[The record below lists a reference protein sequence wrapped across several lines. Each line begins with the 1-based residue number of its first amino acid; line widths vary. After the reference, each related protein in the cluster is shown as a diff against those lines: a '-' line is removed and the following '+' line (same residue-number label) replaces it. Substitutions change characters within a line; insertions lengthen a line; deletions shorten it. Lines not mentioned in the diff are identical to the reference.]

1 MFLIRLF
8 WIVAVLFAIASRFAL
23 PAIADEKAAS
33 PTAARPTPSAAEI
46 DTWISQLNDD
56 RYLVR
61 ERATRQLQ
69 EAGTAALDPLLATA
83 DSDRPEPS
91 ERAVWILRRMS
102 NAKEPALRRQA
113 LERLSGLK
121 KRPQVAAAAREALV
135 QIEHDEALQ
144 AIEELGGRYGVD
156 QLLSQISPTPA
167 FRLVLDERWRG
178 GDAALS
184 HARHLIA
191 LRKVAV
197 IGTDISVEG
206 LKELAH
212 CDLLQELCL
221 YGTKLTPDDI
231 AKLRKLL
238 PEQIVIDYRKG
249 ALLGVG
255 SNMAGGSGAAVVSTV
270 EPGSAAAAA
279 GIQVG
284 DVIQKFNGEAVA
296 NFKALTLKIGDHHA
310 GDEVTLEVVRGAQP
324 MEFKVKL
331 GQWKTVE

>member
-1 MFLIRLF
+1 MSLIRFFWIIVVLFLI
-8 WIVAVLFAIASRFAL
+8 ASPCA
-23 PAIADEKAAS
+23 PPTIADEKAAPPIS
-33 PTAARPTPSAAEI
+33 TRPAPSAAEI
-46 DTWISQLNDD
+46 DKWISQLNDD
-56 RYLVR
+56 HYLVR

-69 EAGTAALDPLLATA
+69 DAGTGALDQLLATA

-91 ERAVWILRRMS
+91 ERSVWVLRRLS

-144 AIEELGGRYGVD
+144 MLEQLGGRYGVD
-156 QLLSQISPTPA
+156 QLLSQMSPTPA

-197 IGTDISVEG
+197 VGTDISVEG
-206 LKELAH
+206 LKELGR
-212 CDLLQELCL
+212 CESLQELCL
-221 YGTKLTPDDI
+221 YGTKLTSDDV
-231 AKLRKLL
+231 AKLRKML

-255 SNMAGGSGAAVVSTV
+255 SNVAAASGPAKVSSV

-284 DVIQKFNGEAVA
+284 DIIQKINGEAVA
-296 NFKALTLKIGDHHA
+296 NFKALTGKIGDHHA
-310 GDEVTLEVVRGAQP
+310 GDEVTLEVLRGVQP

>member
-1 MFLIRLF
+1 MSLIRFF
-8 WIVAVLFAIASRFAL
+8 WIVAVLSLIASSFPP
-23 PAIADEKAAS
+23 PAVADEKASS
-33 PTAARPTPSAAEI
+33 PAAARPAPSAAEI

-69 EAGTAALDPLLATA
+69 EAGTAAMDQLLATA

-91 ERAVWILRRMS
+91 ERSVWILRRMS
-102 NAKEPALRRQA
+102 NTKEPALRRQA

-121 KRPQVAAAAREALV
+121 KRPQIAAAARETLV

-144 AIEELGGRYGVD
+144 TIEELGGRYGVD
-156 QLLSQISPTPA
+156 QLLSQISATPA
-167 FRLVLDERWRG
+167 FRLVLDVRWRG

-191 LRKVAV
+191 LRKVAI
-197 IGTDISVEG
+197 IGTNISVEG
-206 LKELAH
+206 LKELRR
-212 CDLLQELCL
+212 CESLQELCL

-231 AKLRKLL
+231 AKLRKML

-255 SNMAGGSGAAVVSTV
+255 STADGTTPAVVRSV

-284 DVIQKFNGEAVA
+284 DVIQKFNGEEVA

-310 GDEVTLEVVRGAQP
+310 GDEVTLGVLRGAQP